1 MSGDGLAGQW
11 LAAWPQALATWSR
24 FTQLGEPLL
33 CEAQQA
39 ESEDVADGIAMIRF
53 SDQRVVVNLDQVRRR
68 NLGDLAPEILAHE
81 VGHHIAVPGNLAD
94 HARCLAALRKSLSD
108 LDADDWRFAA
118 NLYAD
123 LLINDRLKRQHGLRM
138 DEVYRR
144 LGRGGDRL
152 WTVYLRTYEELW
164 RLPTGELAG
173 ASDADLDAD
182 AFLMSR
188 IVRHYAVRWLAG
200 ARRFAAIIHP
210 YLKERQRAKA
220 SALSALHDLRR
231 PAGPGDR
238 VDGLTSLGEEEGDA
252 ELDAAFDEANG
263 DPFGK
268 RSKRQPPGAGTSAP
282 GSSGGQQREP
292 FEFGETLRAL
302 GIDLDRDALV
312 ARWYRERAMPHLLPF
327 PTVHASPHGEPH
339 PEGFATWEIGDD
351 IGDLDLAGTLGRNGV
366 LIPGITSLRRVEG
379 MAPGREPDPA
389 PVDLDIYIDC
399 SGSMPDPSHSTS
411 HLALAGTILTLSAL
425 RAGARVQATLWS
437 GPRQFTTTKG
447 FIRDETQL
455 LAVVCGYLCGSTAF
469 PLHVLRDTYANRRSG
484 EPPVH
489 IVVISDD
496 GVDTMLNVDERGTAG
511 ASIATAALQRA
522 GGGGTLVLNL
532 PRVENWAPGPQLAAL
547 GWRIH
552 AVADWESLT
561 AFARAFVR
569 EAYQRKLA
577 TTR

>member
-1 MSGDGLAGQW
+1 
-11 LAAWPQALATWSR
+11 
-24 FTQLGEPLL
+24 
-33 CEAQQA
+33 
-39 ESEDVADGIAMIRF
+39 
-53 SDQRVVVNLDQVRRR
+53 
-68 NLGDLAPEILAHE
+68 
-81 VGHHIAVPGNLAD
+81 
-94 HARCLAALRKSLSD
+94 
-108 LDADDWRFAA
+108 
-118 NLYAD
+118 
-123 LLINDRLKRQHGLRM
+123 
-138 DEVYRR
+138 
-144 LGRGGDRL
+144 
-152 WTVYLRTYEELW
+152 
-164 RLPTGELAG
+164 
-173 ASDADLDAD
+173 
-182 AFLMSR
+182 
-188 IVRHYAVRWLAG
+188 
-200 ARRFAAIIHP
+200 
-210 YLKERQRAKA
+210 
-220 SALSALHDLRR
+220 
-231 PAGPGDR
+231 
-238 VDGLTSLGEEEGDA
+238 
-252 ELDAAFDEANG
+252 
-263 DPFGK
+263 
-268 RSKRQPPGAGTSAP
+268 
-282 GSSGGQQREP
+282 
-292 FEFGETLRAL
+292 
-302 GIDLDRDALV
+302 
-312 ARWYRERAMPHLLPF
+312 
-327 PTVHASPHGEPH
+327 
-339 PEGFATWEIGDD
+339 
-351 IGDLDLAGTLGRNGV
+351 
-366 LIPGITSLRRVEG
+366 
-379 MAPGREPDPA
+379 
-389 PVDLDIYIDC
+389 
-399 SGSMPDPSHSTS
+399 MPDPSHSTS

>member
-1 MSGDGLAGQW
+1 MSSDGLAERW

-24 FTQLGEPLL
+24 YTQLADPLL
-33 CEAQQA
+33 CETEQA
-39 ESEDVADGIAMIRF
+39 KTQEASGSIAMIRF
-53 SDQRVVVNLDQVRRR
+53 SDQRVVVNLDQVRQRKL
-68 NLGDLAPEILAHE
+68 NDLAPEILAHE

-94 HARCLAALRKSLSD
+94 HARCLAALRKSLPD
-108 LDADDWRFAA
+108 LDVDDWRLAA

-123 LLINDRLKRQHGLRM
+123 LLINDRLKRQHALRI

-144 LGRGGDRL
+144 LGREGDRL

-164 RLPTGELAG
+164 RLPAGDLAG
-173 ASDADLDAD
+173 TGDAEIDAD
-182 AFLMSR
+182 AFLLAR
-188 IVRHYAVRWLAG
+188 IIRHYAVRWLAG
-200 ARRFAAIIHP
+200 VRRFATIIHP
-210 YLKERQRAKA
+210 YLKERQRAKET
-220 SALSALHDLRR
+220 ALSALHDLRR
-231 PAGPGDR
+231 PASAGDR
-238 VDGLTSLGEEEGDA
+238 IDGLTGVGDEEGDE

-263 DPFGK
+263 DAFGTK
-268 RSKRQPPGAGTSAP
+268 DRRQPPS
-282 GSSGGQQREP
+282 GSSGKGPSNGQHREP
-292 FEFGETLRAL
+292 FDFGETLRAL

-327 PTVHASPHGEPH
+327 PSVHASPHGEPH

-437 GPRQFTTTKG
+437 GPRQFITTKG
-447 FIRDETQL
+447 FIRDESRL
-455 LAVVCGYLCGSTAF
+455 LAVVCGYLSGSTAF
-469 PLHVLRDTYANRRSG
+469 PLHVLRDTYANRRAG

-489 IVVISDD
+489 VVVISDD
-496 GVDTMLNVDERGTAG
+496 GVDTMLQKDEYGTPG
-511 ASIATAALQRA
+511 ATIASAALQRA

-532 PRVENWAPGPQLAAL
+532 PRITNWAPGPELEAL
-547 GWRIH
+547 GWHIH

-569 EAYQRKLA
+569 EAYQRKMA